1 MGGGQRCYRLYVS
14 ETVYVIAP
22 SSNYEGLGIDE
33 SCPTIGGNAKVW
45 LGEDGGLGEDK
56 DWEGRVWYR

>member
-22 SSNYEGLGIDE
+22 SSNYEGLSMDE
-33 SCPTIGGNAKVW
+33 CCTTIGGNAKV
-45 LGEDGGLGEDK
+45 GLG
-56 DWEGRVWYR
+56 